1 MTSINNGVKYRGCD
15 FADDLLKPNIR
26 NWLNKNN
33 FKNTLNVPIR
43 RKGMT
48 GSGYKYQCHQNVFN
62 LVNAYGG
69 KRLGGYAV
77 CIDDDADAVQF
88 LSHSVWVNPEGNAID
103 VTPSNDY
110 SYDPL
115 YLHFLPVVEE
125 SSLETIFISFL
136 LIEDLVD
143 KVILV
148 NDRRS
153 NDVYEYSKVGALY
166 FTKSMLIQK
175 KIMSRGDLINALHR
189 GGFSEASTS
198 TGDNWNVI
206 FNKRIAPKLI

>member
-77 CIDDDADAVQF
+77 CIDDDADAVVDGAVAP
-88 LSHSVWVNPEGNAID
+88 LLLLVNASICDDD
-103 VTPSNDY
+103 V
-110 SYDPL
+110 L
-115 YLHFLPVVEE
+115 FVKR
-125 SSLETIFISFL
+125 SLCLFL
-136 LIEDLVD
+136 LCLP
-143 KVILV
+143 
-148 NDRRS
+148 
-153 NDVYEYSKVGALY
+153 
-166 FTKSMLIQK
+166 
-175 KIMSRGDLINALHR
+175 
-189 GGFSEASTS
+189 
-198 TGDNWNVI
+198 
-206 FNKRIAPKLI
+206 FNLLLFC

>member
-69 KRLGGYAV
+69 NRLGGYAV
-77 CIDDDADAVQF
+77 CIDDDADAVVAIAKVAGF
-88 LSHSVWVNPEGNAID
+88 VISAEELARAREEVSEEELESVAGGKG
-103 VTPSNDY
+103 TQPSLCPDWC
-110 SYDPL
+110 
-115 YLHFLPVVEE
+115 
-125 SSLETIFISFL
+125 
-136 LIEDLVD
+136 
-143 KVILV
+143 
-148 NDRRS
+148 
-153 NDVYEYSKVGALY
+153 G
-166 FTKSMLIQK
+166 
-175 KIMSRGDLINALHR
+175 
-189 GGFSEASTS
+189 
-198 TGDNWNVI
+198 
-206 FNKRIAPKLI
+206 